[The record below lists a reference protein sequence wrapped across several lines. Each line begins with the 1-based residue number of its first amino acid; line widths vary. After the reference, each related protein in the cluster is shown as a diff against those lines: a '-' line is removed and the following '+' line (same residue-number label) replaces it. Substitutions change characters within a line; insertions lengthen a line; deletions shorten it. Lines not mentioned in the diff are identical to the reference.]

1 MSVRA
6 LRFYA
11 RDIECTRS
19 IVCALAR
26 TLQMSYFLWLNARRW
41 EMCLCE
47 CATHTIARTPT
58 MSISINDLVP
68 NVRASNSQAVRPA
81 MARSHRYVPCC
92 SPCAICV
99 MGLWTHAFW
108 IQTYTIPISTCG
120 EVMYIKVN
128 LLRKSKCVLN
138 WYLWVCAFVAFENT
152 WKETRWLCLIN
163 TCVENLRT
171 LMKQF
176 KKL

>member
-92 SPCAICV
+92 SPCAYMCDGV
-99 MGLWTHAFW
+99 
-108 IQTYTIPISTCG
+108 
-120 EVMYIKVN
+120 VN
-128 LLRKSKCVLN
+128 TRILNTNVYHSYFNMWRGDVHKSKSTSKIEMCVKLIFMS
-138 WYLWVCAFVAFENT
+138 VCVRRVWEH
-152 WKETRWLCLIN
+152 
-163 TCVENLRT
+163 VEGNSVI
-171 LMKQF
+171 MF
-176 KKL
+176 D